1 MRASLQPDLGM
12 LGAANNTGAEMLRV
26 RTHRR
31 SVADISLGPRDSAH
45 SLKCDLAGEV
55 LRSFG
60 SLRLQVRGWSML
72 PAIWPGDILEL
83 ERAKAADLSK
93 GEIVLFCRD
102 RRLFAHR
109 VLKSSGSAVLTCGDT
124 LPYADPVVPED
135 ELLGR
140 VAAVVRDGKCF
151 KPGERLSA
159 SQRAVAG
166 LARSSDFATRVI
178 VRIRGLLQRKKE
190 SILK

>member
-1 MRASLQPDLGM
+1 MKSATNKTS
-12 LGAANNTGAEMLRV
+12 AEMFRV
-26 RTHRR
+26 RAHPKPFAYVSQRPH
-31 SVADISLGPRDSAH
+31 DCAH

-83 ERAKAADLSK
+83 KCVKAGDLSQ
-93 GEIVLFCRD
+93 GEIVLFSRD

-109 VLKSSGSAVLTCGDT
+109 VLKSRGSAIVTRGDT
-124 LPYADPVVPED
+124 LPQADPVVPEGQ
-135 ELLGR
+135 LLGR
-140 VAAVVRDGKCF
+140 VAAIVRDGKCF
-151 KPGERLSA
+151 KPGERMSA

-166 LARSSDFATRVI
+166 LVRSSNFAARVI
-178 VRIRGLLQRKKE
+178 VRMHGLLKRQT
-190 SILK
+190 SSS

>member
-1 MRASLQPDLGM
+1 MSVSLQSDLGM
-12 LGAANNTGAEMLRV
+12 HVATNNTGTGMLRV
-26 RTHRR
+26 RARR
-31 SVADISLGPRDSAH
+31 ADISPGPRDSAH

-93 GEIVLFCRD
+93 GEIVLFSRD

-109 VLKSSGSAVLTCGDT
+109 VVKSSGGAVFTCGDT
-124 LPYADPVVPED
+124 LPYADPVVPEGQ
-135 ELLGR
+135 LLGR

-151 KPGERLSA
+151 QPGKRLSP
-159 SQRAVAG
+159 SQRVFAG
-166 LARSSDFATRVI
+166 LVRSSDFATRVI
-178 VRIRGLLQRKKE
+178 VRIRGLLQRKKIQ
-190 SILK
+190 S